1 MVGGATYP
9 TEKTTE
15 KTMKKFIFTLLAVNN
30 NRKVY
35 QIVIEKYTTS
45 MVLQKYKK
53 FG

>member
-1 MVGGATYP
+1 METIP
-9 TEKTTE
+9 
-15 KTMKKFIFTLLAVNN
+15 VNN